1 MKQGT
6 KIANNTLQKNRVHA
20 VIVARPG
27 LRISDIARQLGM
39 SYSSVTSTLVG
50 MEDVCEDNN
59 RLYIVDWRSHET
71 PRAR

>member
-1 MKQGT
+1 MKRAT
-6 KIANNTLQKNRVHA
+6 RFATDTLQKSRVRA

-59 RLYIVDWRSHET
+59 RLYIVDWRSYET